1 MIWQGKPHEAFLDD
15 DAAFSMGRLIAFIG
29 VCLAVEL
36 IQAGLFLVF
45 IAMFDPETITA
56 AAVGTGM
63 GIIGVGAGFFTGGA
77 LLKFGTKGQ
86 EGQGSA
92 TFPVGTGDQ
101 AKGE

>member
-1 MIWQGKPHEAFLDD
+1 MTWLGRFHEAFQDD
-15 DAAFSMGRLIAFIG
+15 DGAFSMGRLIAFIG

-36 IQAGLFLVF
+36 IQAGMFLVF
-45 IAMFDPETITA
+45 YALFKPDTVAA

-86 EGQGSA
+86 EGATSAA
-92 TFPVGTGDQ
+92 TFQ
-101 AKGE
+101 ATIPKGE

>member
-1 MIWQGKPHEAFLDD
+1 MNWTGKYREAYQDED
-15 DAAFSMGRLIAFIG
+15 GAFSMGRLISFIG

-45 IAMFDPETITA
+45 YAAFKPDSIIS

-86 EGQGSA
+86 EGSSTVPGVESSGPSKEQ
-92 TFPVGTGDQ
+92 
-101 AKGE
+101 

>member
-1 MIWQGKPHEAFLDD
+1 MNWKGQFREAFHDD
-15 DAAFSMGRLIAFIG
+15 DGAFSMGRLIAFIG

-36 IQAGLFLVF
+36 IQSGLFLVF
-45 IAMFDPETITA
+45 YSMFKPTDIAA

-86 EGQGSA
+86 EGS
-92 TFPVGTGDQ
+92 PVSSEIETSGPSMRQ
-101 AKGE
+101 

>member
-1 MIWQGKPHEAFLDD
+1 MNWKGQFCEAFLDD
-15 DAAFSMGRLIAFIG
+15 DHAFSMGRLIAFIG

-45 IAMFDPETITA
+45 YSMFKPDNIAS

-86 EGQGSA
+86 EGTTISPGVESSGPSERQ
-92 TFPVGTGDQ
+92 
-101 AKGE
+101 

>member
-1 MIWQGKPHEAFLDD
+1 MDWTGRYREAFLDD
-15 DAAFSMGRLIAFIG
+15 DHAFSMGRLIAFIG

-36 IQAGLFLVF
+36 IQTGLFLVF
-45 IAMFDPETITA
+45 YSMFKPDGIAA

-86 EGQGSA
+86 EGS
-92 TFPVGTGDQ
+92 PVSSGVESSGPSKEQ
-101 AKGE
+101 